1 MAFVAMAG
9 LVHAQTS
16 TTNSPPAHTRASAP
30 VQSQLA
36 DPGRMTATATAFIRT
51 IDAGRTV
58 ELWDSAS
65 IVTRNSVARQAFAD
79 AVAKARTPLG
89 AVVGRDWFAV
99 SRRSGGQNGLPAGNY
114 VSVEFVTVFA
124 GNRLA
129 RELVSFR
136 LDEDGVWRFTGYT
149 LR

>member
-1 MAFVAMAG
+1 MPSSQ
-9 LVHAQTS
+9 AQ
-16 TTNSPPAHTRASAP
+16 ARAATP
-30 VQSQLA
+30 VQPQLP
-36 DPGRMTATATAFIRT
+36 DPGRMTATAVAFVHA
-51 IDAGRTV
+51 IDAGRAA
-58 ELWDSAS
+58 ELWNSAS
-65 IVTRNSVARQAFAD
+65 TVTRASVTRQAFAD
-79 AVAKARTPLG
+79 AVAKVRAPLG
-89 AVVGRDWFAV
+89 AVVGRDWLAV
-99 SRRSGGQNGLPAGNY
+99 SRRSGGQNSLPAGNY